1 MSAFSDFGVPGLI
14 LCRPIDAYFDE
25 DEIRKFTFLY
35 SEKEPARKAE
45 RRLRKNYPE
54 AEYLVMKGYGHCVF
68 QMERPE
74 EYAQLMSKEAF
85 SKVERS

>member
-1 MSAFSDFGVPGLI
+1 MAYKLAIPEHTEHQ
-14 LCRPIDAYFDE
+14 IDQCISY
-25 DEIRKFTFLY
+25 IVNTLRSPSTK
-35 SEKEPARKAE
+35 ARKAE
-45 RRLRKNYPE
+45 RRLQKNYPE
-54 AEYLVMKGYGHCVF
+54 AEYLVMKGYGHCGF

>member
-1 MSAFSDFGVPGLI
+1 MSLGSTALWKTA
-14 LCRPIDAYFDE
+14 PIRCVFAFDE

-54 AEYLVMKGYGHCVF
+54 AEYLVMKGYGHCGF